1 MRVWWE
7 RVCRTETLRVFVC
20 FRDLLHELEKC
31 LADPVA
37 IAECFVSKV
46 NLHSRV
52 YTGPVFKLVLNTQ
65 QTTQLHS
72 PDRSLPTSPT

>member
-1 MRVWWE
+1 M
-7 RVCRTETLRVFVC
+7 CRTETLCVCVC

-46 NLHSRV
+46 KIHSRAKAEFEFAPD
-52 YTGPVFKLVLNTQ
+52 YTNKQ
-65 QTTQLHS
+65 
-72 PDRSLPTSPT
+72 RS

>member
-1 MRVWWE
+1 MCVGLKLF
-7 RVCRTETLRVFVC
+7 VCVC

-46 NLHSRV
+46 KIHSCAKAEFEFAPD
-52 YTGPVFKLVLNTQ
+52 YTSKQ
-65 QTTQLHS
+65 CS
-72 PDRSLPTSPT
+72 